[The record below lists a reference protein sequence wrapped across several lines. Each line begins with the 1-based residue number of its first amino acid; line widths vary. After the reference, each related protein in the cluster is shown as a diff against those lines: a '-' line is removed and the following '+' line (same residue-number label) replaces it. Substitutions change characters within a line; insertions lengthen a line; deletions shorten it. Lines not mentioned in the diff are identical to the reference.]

1 MSMVAI
7 RLDSSPA
14 AHFVPSTPKLWALL
28 IEAGF
33 DPPTGFGECI
43 EFYRPGAEHHGEF
56 SATGR
61 FIPSRPTV
69 RVVRTGDHSFRV
81 LAIAEC
87 WEADFHNAPP
97 VVVLAAVGPALEPA
111 LATARQ
117 AADPL
122 VSSRPVGG

>member
-1 MSMVAI
+1 MPRIPGSPTVRVTANLKKLGLSRVDCGSQHQASPVRRVPYMSVVAI

-28 IEAGF
+28 VEARF

-56 SATGR
+56 TATGR

-69 RVVRTGDHSFRV
+69 RVVRTDDHLS
-81 LAIAEC
+81 
-87 WEADFHNAPP
+87 
-97 VVVLAAVGPALEPA
+97 
-111 LATARQ
+111 
-117 AADPL
+117 
-122 VSSRPVGG
+122 

>member
-1 MSMVAI
+1 MSVDAI

-14 AHFVPSTPKLWALL
+14 AHFVPATPKLWALL
-28 IEAGF
+28 VEAGF
-33 DPPTGFGECI
+33 DPPTGSGECI
-43 EFYRPGAEHHGEF
+43 EFYRPGVAHHGEF
-56 SATGR
+56 APSGR

-87 WEADFHNAPP
+87 WEADFHNAPA
-97 VVVLAAVGPALEPA
+97 VVVLAAVRPA

-117 AADPL
+117 AADP
-122 VSSRPVGG
+122 VGSSRPVGG

>member
-1 MSMVAI
+1 MSVDAI
-7 RLDSSPA
+7 RFDSSPA
-14 AHFVPSTPKLWALL
+14 AHFVPATPKLWPLL
-28 IEAGF
+28 VEAGF
-33 DPPTGFGECI
+33 DPPTGSGECI
-43 EFYRPGAEHHGEF
+43 EFYRPGVAHHGEF
-56 SATGR
+56 TPTGR
-61 FIPSRPTV
+61 FIPSKPTV

-87 WEADFHNAPP
+87 WEADFHNAPA
-97 VVVLAAVGPALEPA
+97 VVVLAAVRPA